1 MVSLTFWIKSFFLS
15 FVGAAVCIV
24 GFLATLLDISITAPH
39 HPVVMRRKILTLDL
53 TNVPLKVKSPLDEN
67 IGKKNIIF
75 QLGLFMYRVTIG

>member
-1 MVSLTFWIKSFFLS
+1 M
-15 FVGAAVCIV
+15 CIV

-67 IGKKNIIF
+67 IGKNNIIF
-75 QLGLFMYRVTIG
+75 

>member
-1 MVSLTFWIKSFFLS
+1 MFNSGFLNLGVIDILDQIFFFFS

-24 GFLATLLDISITAPH
+24 GFLATLLDINITAPH

-67 IGKKNIIF
+67 IGKNNIIF
-75 QLGLFMYRVTIG
+75 